1 MINFLSEATEGIMS
15 TVIVVTN
22 QKGGVGKTTTCAA
35 LTGVFRKRGKTV
47 LAIDMDPQGNLSFSL
62 GAEDEGYTIHDVM
75 MGKCAIHEAIKTT
88 PICDVITS
96 NILLSGSELELKA
109 ERREFILKEIL
120 QTVKKDYDYVIID
133 TPPALSILTINAYTA
148 ADDLI
153 IPMTPEIL
161 SLQGIAQLRETIL
174 AVKKY
179 YNKKLNIRGILLTK
193 YVQKYALAH
202 DVEEMVEIVAKQLHT
217 KVLEVKIGVSI
228 AAAEAPAHQEA
239 LINYSPRSRAS
250 RDYVKLAELLYP
262 EIIEDKALKNK
273 KSQ

>member
-1 MINFLSEATEGIMS
+1 MA

-35 LTGVFRKRGKTV
+35 LTGIFVSGGKRV

-75 MGKCAIHEAIKTT
+75 TGECNIKDAIKTT
-88 PICDVITS
+88 RICDVITS
-96 NILLSGSELELKA
+96 NILLSGSELELTSS
-109 ERREFILKEIL
+109 RREFILKDIL
-120 QTVKKDYDYVIID
+120 KTIRAAYDYIIID

-193 YVQKYALAH
+193 YVKKQALAK
-202 DVEEMVEIVAKQLHT
+202 DVEEMVAIVADQLKT
-217 KVLEVKIGVSI
+217 KVLEEKISI
-228 AAAEAPAHQEA
+228 SVAVAEAPAHQEV
-239 LINYSPRSRAS
+239 ITEYSPGCKAAK
-250 RDYVKLAELLYP
+250 DYVRLAESLYP
-262 EIIEDKALKNK
+262 EIIEK
-273 KSQ
+273 

>member
-1 MINFLSEATEGIMS
+1 MA

-35 LTGVFRKRGKTV
+35 LAGIFRSRDKRV

-62 GAEDEGYTIHDVM
+62 GADDDGYTIHDVM
-75 MGKCAIHEAIKTT
+75 TGKCGIRDSIKTT
-88 PICDVITS
+88 HICDVITS
-96 NILLSGSELELKA
+96 NILLSGSELELTSA
-109 ERREFILKEIL
+109 RREFILKDL
-120 QTVKKDYDYVIID
+120 LRLVRVGYDYVIID

-179 YNKKLNIRGILLTK
+179 YNKRLNIRGILLTK
-193 YVQKYALAH
+193 YVKKQALAQ
-202 DVEEMVEIVAKQLHT
+202 DVEEMVEIVAEQLQT
-217 KVLEVKIGVSI
+217 RVLETKISVSV
-228 AAAEAPAHQEA
+228 AVAEAPAHQEV
-239 LINYSPRSRAS
+239 ITTYSPGCRAAK
-250 RDYVKLAELLYP
+250 DYVKLAESLYP
-262 EIIEDKALKNK
+262 EIAEGKNSK
-273 KSQ
+273 LFGNWKGI

>member
-1 MINFLSEATEGIMS
+1 MA

-35 LTGVFRKRGKTV
+35 LTGIFRSRGKRV

-75 MGKCAIHEAIKTT
+75 TGDCDIREAIKTT
-88 PICDVITS
+88 HICDVITS
-96 NILLSGSELELKA
+96 NILLSGSELELTS
-109 ERREFILKEIL
+109 ERREFILKDIL
-120 QTVKKDYDYVIID
+120 QIVKYSYDYIIID

-193 YVQKYALAH
+193 FVQKQTLARE
-202 DVEEMVEIVAKQLHT
+202 VEEMVQIVAKQLHT
-217 KVLEVKIGVSI
+217 QVLDVKISTSV
-228 AAAEAPAHQEA
+228 AVAEAPAHQEV
-239 LINYSPRSRAS
+239 ITTYSPNCRAA

-262 EIIEDKALKNK
+262 EIAIRKNK
-273 KSQ
+273 K

>member
-1 MINFLSEATEGIMS
+1 MA

-35 LTGVFRKRGKTV
+35 LTGIFRSRGKRV

-75 MGKCAIHEAIKTT
+75 TGRCDIREAVKTT
-88 PICDVITS
+88 HICDVITS
-96 NILLSGSELELKA
+96 NILLSGSELELTS

-120 QTVKKDYDYVIID
+120 QIVKYSYDYIIID

-179 YNKKLNIRGILLTK
+179 YNKKLNIRGILLTR
-193 YVQKYALAH
+193 YVQKQTLARE
-202 DVEEMVEIVAKQLHT
+202 VEEMVQIVAKQLGTTVLDT
-217 KVLEVKIGVSI
+217 KISVSV
-228 AAAEAPAHQEA
+228 AVAEAPAHQEVITA
-239 LINYSPRSRAS
+239 YSPNCRAA
-250 RDYVKLAELLYP
+250 RDYVKLAESLYP
-262 EIIEDKALKNK
+262 EIAVPKGRKIFK
-273 KSQ
+273 

>member
-1 MINFLSEATEGIMS
+1 MA

-35 LTGVFRKRGKTV
+35 LTGIFRSRGKRV

-62 GAEDEGYTIHDVM
+62 GAEDDGYTIHDVM
-75 MGKCAIHEAIKTT
+75 TGKCGIRDAIKTT
-88 PICDVITS
+88 HICDVITS
-96 NILLSGSELELKA
+96 NILLSGSELELTSK
-109 ERREFILKEIL
+109 RREFILKELLRTIR
-120 QTVKKDYDYVIID
+120 VGYDYIIID

-193 YVQKYALAH
+193 YVHKQTLAQE
-202 DVEEMVEIVAKQLHT
+202 VEEMVEIVANQLRT
-217 KVLEVKIGVSI
+217 KVLETKISVSV
-228 AAAEAPAHQEA
+228 AVAEAPAHQEV
-239 LINYSPRSRAS
+239 ITTYSPGCRAAK
-250 RDYVKLAELLYP
+250 DYIKLAESLYP
-262 EIIEDKALKNK
+262 EIIGEAKPRKNH
-273 KSQ
+273 

>member
-1 MINFLSEATEGIMS
+1 MA

-35 LTGVFRKRGKTV
+35 LTGIFRSRGKRV

-75 MGKCAIHEAIKTT
+75 TGRCDIREAIKTT
-88 PICDVITS
+88 HICDVITS
-96 NILLSGSELELKA
+96 NILLSGSELELTS
-109 ERREFILKEIL
+109 ERREFILKGALDI
-120 QTVKKDYDYVIID
+120 VKYSYDYILID

-179 YNKKLNIRGILLTK
+179 YNKKMNIRGILLTK
-193 YVQKYALAH
+193 YNQKHTLARE
-202 DVEEMVEIVAKQLHT
+202 VEEMVDIVAKQLHT
-217 KVLEVKIGVSI
+217 QVLDTKISVSV
-228 AAAEAPAHQEA
+228 AVAEAPAHQEV
-239 LINYSPRSRAS
+239 ITTYSPNCRAA
-250 RDYVKLAELLYP
+250 RDYIKLAESLYP
-262 EIIEDKALKNK
+262 EIAISKRRKI
-273 KSQ
+273 

>member
-1 MINFLSEATEGIMS
+1 MA

-35 LTGVFRKRGKTV
+35 LTGIFRSRGKRV
-47 LAIDMDPQGNLSFSL
+47 LAIDMDPHGNLSFSL

-75 MGKCAIHEAIKTT
+75 TGKCSIRQAVKTT
-88 PICDVITS
+88 HICDVITS
-96 NILLSGSELELKA
+96 NILLSGSELELTS

-120 QTVKKDYDYVIID
+120 QTVKNDYDYIIID

-179 YNKKLNIRGILLTK
+179 YNKELNIRGILLTR
-193 YVQKYALAH
+193 YVQKQTLARE
-202 DVEEMVEIVAKQLHT
+202 VEEMVQIVAEQLHT
-217 KVLEVKIGVSI
+217 KVLDVKISTSV
-228 AAAEAPAHQEA
+228 AVAEAPAHQEV
-239 LINYSPRSRAS
+239 ITTYSPNCRAA

-262 EIIEDKALKNK
+262 EIITQKGK
-273 KSQ
+273 KIFG

>member
-1 MINFLSEATEGIMS
+1 MA

-35 LTGVFRKRGKTV
+35 LTGIFRSRGKRV

-75 MGKCAIHEAIKTT
+75 TGRCDIREAIKTT
-88 PICDVITS
+88 HICDVITS
-96 NILLSGSELELKA
+96 NILLSGSELELTSEK
-109 ERREFILKEIL
+109 REFILKGILEI
-120 QTVKKDYDYVIID
+120 VKYSYDYIIID

-179 YNKKLNIRGILLTK
+179 YNKKLNIRGILLTR
-193 YVQKYALAH
+193 YVQKQTLARE
-202 DVEEMVEIVAKQLHT
+202 VEEMVEIVAKQLHT
-217 KVLEVKIGVSI
+217 QVLDVKISVSV
-228 AAAEAPAHQEA
+228 AVAEAPAHQEV
-239 LINYSPRSRAS
+239 ITTYSPNCRAA
-250 RDYVKLAELLYP
+250 RDYVKLAESLYP
-262 EIIEDKALKNK
+262 EIAVSKARKIFK
-273 KSQ
+273 

>member
-1 MINFLSEATEGIMS
+1 MA

-22 QKGGVGKTTTCAA
+22 QKGGVGKTTTCSA
-35 LTGVFRKRGKTV
+35 LTGIFRSRDKRV

-75 MGKCAIHEAIKTT
+75 TGRCDIREAIKTT
-88 PICDVITS
+88 HICDVITS
-96 NILLSGSELELKA
+96 NILLSGSELELTSEK
-109 ERREFILKEIL
+109 REFILKGIL
-120 QTVKKDYDYVIID
+120 DIVKYSYDYIIID

-193 YVQKYALAH
+193 YVQKQTLARE
-202 DVEEMVEIVAKQLHT
+202 VEEMVEIVAKQLHT
-217 KVLEVKIGVSI
+217 QVLDVKIAVSV
-228 AAAEAPAHQEA
+228 AVAEAPAHQEV
-239 LINYSPRSRAS
+239 ITTYSPNCRAA
-250 RDYVKLAELLYP
+250 RDYVKLAESLYP
-262 EIIEDKALKNK
+262 EIAVAKTRKIFR
-273 KSQ
+273 

>member
-1 MINFLSEATEGIMS
+1 MA

-35 LTGVFRKRGKTV
+35 LTGIFRSRGKRV

-75 MGKCAIHEAIKTT
+75 TGRCDIREAIKTT
-88 PICDVITS
+88 HICDVITS
-96 NILLSGSELELKA
+96 NILLSGSELELTSEK
-109 ERREFILKEIL
+109 REFILKGILEI
-120 QTVKKDYDYVIID
+120 VKYSYDYIIID

-179 YNKKLNIRGILLTK
+179 YNKKLNIRGILLTR
-193 YVQKYALAH
+193 YVQKQTLARE
-202 DVEEMVEIVAKQLHT
+202 VEEMVEIVAKQLHT
-217 KVLEVKIGVSI
+217 QVLDVKISVSV
-228 AAAEAPAHQEA
+228 AVAEAPAHQEV
-239 LINYSPRSRAS
+239 ITSYSPNCRAA
-250 RDYVKLAELLYP
+250 RDYVKLAESLYP
-262 EIIEDKALKNK
+262 EIAIAKTRKIFK
-273 KSQ
+273 

>member
-1 MINFLSEATEGIMS
+1 MA

-35 LTGVFRKRGKTV
+35 FAGIFKSRGKSV

-62 GAEDEGYTIHDVM
+62 GTEDTGFTIHDVM
-75 MGKCAIHEAIKTT
+75 KGECTIEEAIKTNG
-88 PICDVITS
+88 ICDVITS
-96 NILLSGSELELKA
+96 NILLSGSELELSSEK
-109 ERREFILKEIL
+109 REYILREKL
-120 QTVKKDYDYVIID
+120 KSVKDKYDYIIID

-148 ADDLI
+148 ANDLI

-193 YVQKYALAH
+193 YAANRTLSAEVG
-202 DVEEMVEIVAKQLHT
+202 EMVQIVADQLGT
-217 KVLEVKIGVSI
+217 IVLEDKIANSV
-228 AAAEAPAHQEA
+228 AVAEAPAHQEF
-239 LINYSPRSRAS
+239 IIKYSPRCRAS
-250 RDYVKLAELLYP
+250 KDYIKACESLYP
-262 EIIEDKALKNK
+262 EIKAAENK
-273 KSQ
+273 

>member
-1 MINFLSEATEGIMS
+1 MA

-35 LTGVFRKRGKTV
+35 FAGIFKSRGKSV

-62 GAEDEGYTIHDVM
+62 GTEDTGFTIHDVM
-75 MGKCAIHEAIKTT
+75 K
-88 PICDVITS
+88 CDVITS
-96 NILLSGSELELKA
+96 NILLSGSELELSS
-109 ERREFILKEIL
+109 ERREYILREKL
-120 QTVKKDYDYVIID
+120 KSVKDKYDYIIID

-148 ADDLI
+148 ANDLI

-193 YVQKYALAH
+193 YAANRTLSAEVG
-202 DVEEMVEIVAKQLHT
+202 EMVQIVADQLGT
-217 KVLEVKIGVSI
+217 IVLEDKIANSV
-228 AAAEAPAHQEA
+228 AVAEAPAHQEF
-239 LINYSPRSRAS
+239 IIKYSPRCRAS
-250 RDYVKLAELLYP
+250 KDYIKACESLYP
-262 EIIEDKALKNK
+262 EIKAAENK
-273 KSQ
+273 